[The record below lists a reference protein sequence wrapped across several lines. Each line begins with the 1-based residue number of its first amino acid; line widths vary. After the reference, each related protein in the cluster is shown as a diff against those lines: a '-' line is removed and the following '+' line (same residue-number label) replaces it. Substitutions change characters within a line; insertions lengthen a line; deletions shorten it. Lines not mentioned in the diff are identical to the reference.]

1 MYRGGL
7 ASPVMAKKRNCAR
20 KGCLAPE
27 FLWVPA
33 SSAQAPAPAAMS
45 SAAM

>member
-1 MYRGGL
+1 MYGGGL
-7 ASPVMAKKRNCAR
+7 ACPVMAKKRNCAR
-20 KGCLAPE
+20 KARLALE
-27 FLWVPA
+27 FPWVPV